1 MSNAVRHYINFQ
13 LPLLLCR
20 YGCYWCSRYS
30 SIVAGGR
37 LYGSGYS
44 SGGSTG
50 IDCIGFR
57 HCPIPALLISLPAI
71 AWLWGAGDAG
81 TTSNIIFSV
90 YILIAGMA
98 DNFLKPLLLGRGVD
112 APMPIILIGAIGGM
126 ITSGLIGLFLGAV
139 LLAIGYQIFME
150 WVDEIEDITAASA
163 DSTNKPNSGE

>member
-1 MSNAVRHYINFQ
+1 LVLGIAQ
-13 LPLLLCR
+13 L
-20 YGCYWCSRYS
+20 
-30 SIVAGGR
+30 
-37 LYGSGYS
+37 
-44 SGGSTG
+44 
-50 IDCIGFR
+50 
-57 HCPIPALLISLPAI
+57 PALLISIPAI

-98 DNFLKPLLLGRGVD
+98 DNFLKPLLLGRVVD

-150 WVDEIEDITAASA
+150 WVDEIEDIPAATA
-163 DSTNKPNSGE
+163 DSTHKPTSGE